1 MKVIRVLNNNIVATI
16 TDDNK
21 EAIAQGSGI
30 GFKKK
35 PGDEIDSSKIEKLFI
50 FKDEEKTRFFRLI
63 EDIPVIYFEIAQYI
77 AYIAAKN
84 LNIKISNK
92 VIISLTDHICFAVE
106 RKKQGITLPNLMLD
120 EIKVLYP
127 NEYSIGKE
135 ALDIIERECAVRL
148 DEDEVG
154 YIAIHIVNA
163 ELNVGSENT
172 CKIINVSKKI
182 INIIEEVCE
191 VDFKQDC
198 LKCSR
203 LLIHL
208 KFLAKRIFS
217 EQPQTLSGGEDMYD
231 LLVMKDKK
239 LKVCMDK
246 IYDYL
251 LSTYKYEFSKDEQV
265 YLMVHLLKVL

>member
-1 MKVIRVLNNNIVATI
+1 MKIIRVLNNNIVATI
-16 TDDNK
+16 TDDNN
-21 EAIAQGSGI
+21 EAIVQGAGI

-35 PGDEIDSSKIEKLFI
+35 PGDEIDSSKIEKIFL
-50 FKDEEKTRFFRLI
+50 FKDEEKSRFSRLM
-63 EDIPVIYFEIAQYI
+63 EDIPIVYFEIAQYI
-77 AYIAAKN
+77 AYIAAKK

-106 RKKQGITLPNLMLD
+106 RKRQGITLPNLMLD

-127 NEYSIGKE
+127 NEYSVGEE
-135 ALDIIERECAVRL
+135 ALNIIERECNIRL
-148 DEDEVG
+148 DEDEIG

-172 CKIINVSKKI
+172 YNIINVSKKI
-182 INIIEEVCE
+182 MDIIEDVCKI
-191 VDFKQDC
+191 DIKKDS

-217 EQPQTLSGGEDMYD
+217 DQPQSLSGGEDMYD
-231 LLVMKDKK
+231 ILIMRDER
-239 LKVCMDK
+239 LKICMDY

-251 LSTYKYEFSKDEQV
+251 LNTYKYEFSRDEQV
-265 YLMVHLLKVL
+265 YLMVHL

>member
-1 MKVIRVLNNNIVATI
+1 MKIIRVLNNNIVATI

-21 EAIAQGSGI
+21 EAIVQGSGI

-35 PGDEIDSSKIEKLFI
+35 PGDEIDSSKIEKIFL
-50 FKDEEKTRFFRLI
+50 FKDEEKIRFSRLI

-77 AYIAAKN
+77 AYIAAKK

-127 NEYSIGKE
+127 SEYSVGEE
-135 ALDIIERECAVRL
+135 ALNIIERECNIRL

-172 CKIINVSKKI
+172 YNIINVSKKI
-182 INIIEEVCE
+182 MDIIEDVCE
-191 VDFKQDC
+191 IDIKQDC

-217 EQPQTLSGGEDMYD
+217 EQTQNLSGGEDMYD
-231 LLVMKDKK
+231 LLVAKDEKF
-239 LKVCMDK
+239 KVCMDQ
-246 IYDYL
+246 IYKYL
-251 LSTYKYEFSKDEQV
+251 LSTYKYKFSKDEQV
-265 YLMVHLLKVL
+265 YLMIHLLKVL